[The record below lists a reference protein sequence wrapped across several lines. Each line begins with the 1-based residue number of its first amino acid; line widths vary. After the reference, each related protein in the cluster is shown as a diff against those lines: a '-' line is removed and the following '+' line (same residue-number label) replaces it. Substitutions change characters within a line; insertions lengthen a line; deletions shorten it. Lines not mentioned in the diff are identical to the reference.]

1 MKDAHYSESV
11 EMYLKTLAT
20 LSSGESVPIARIAER
35 LDITAVSANEMMQR
49 LAREKAVCR
58 KLCNSACRRG
68 SESRAYEITHKSANR
83 RENLV
88 AHQPY
93 KGVTLTEAGRNL
105 AHNVIR
111 RERLWERFLVDHLRL
126 DWALAHEWACQLE
139 HATAPEVI
147 EALDAFLGYPTR
159 CPQGN
164 PIPRADQP
172 LEATRGLFLSEL
184 TVGQTAQLVAFEDES
199 ADVLGYLQKRG
210 LRPGSIVNVTEIAPK
225 HGPLTLELEGREVVL
240 GVNLAASIRV
250 ELMPG
255 GPG

>member
-1 MKDAHYSESV
+1 MKDSHYSESV

-20 LSSGESVPIARIAER
+20 LGGGSEPVPIARIAER
-35 LDITAVSANEMMQR
+35 LDITTVSANEMVQR
-49 LAREKAVCR
+49 LARE
-58 KLCNSACRRG
+58 S
-68 SESRAYEITHKSANR
+68 
-83 RENLV
+83 LV

-111 RERLWERFLVDHLRL
+111 RERLWERFLVDRLKL

-147 EALDAFLGYPTR
+147 DALDAFLDYPAR

-164 PIPRADQP
+164 PIPRAGQA
-172 LEATRGLFLSEL
+172 LEATPGPLLSEL
-184 TVGQTAQLVAFEDES
+184 AVGQTARLLAFEDES
-199 ADVLGYLQKRG
+199 ADVLSYLQKRS
-210 LRPGSIVNVTEIAPK
+210 LALGSIVKVTEIAPK
-225 HGPLTLELEGREVVL
+225 HGPLTLALAEREVVL

-250 ELMPG
+250 ELISETL
-255 GPG
+255 

>member
-20 LSSGESVPIARIAER
+20 LSSGEPVPIARIAER
-35 LDITAVSANEMMQR
+35 LDITTVSANEMMQR
-49 LAREKAVCR
+49 LA
-58 KLCNSACRRG
+58 
-68 SESRAYEITHKSANR
+68 

-93 KGVTLTEAGRNL
+93 KGVTLTEAGRDL

-164 PIPRADQP
+164 PIPRAGQP

-184 TVGQTAQLVAFEDES
+184 TVGQTARLVAFEDES

-210 LRPGSIVNVTEIAPK
+210 LRPGSLVNVTEIAPK
-225 HGPLTLELEGREVVL
+225 HGPLTLELEGREVML

-255 GPG
+255 ESG